1 MTDTADNRYV
11 LNVLTGFLGSG
22 KTSLLRRL
30 LSSPAF
36 SRAAVLVNE
45 LGEIPLDHELLERLD
60 EETVVLRSGCV
71 CCGVRSDLA
80 SALLQLN
87 ERRDRGD
94 VPPFDRVVVETTG
107 LADPVPVI
115 NTVIADPALRHH
127 FRVGTIVTTV
137 DAVLGESQLE
147 RRPEARKQAA
157 VADRIVMTKADIAD
171 TEAIESLRC
180 SLLALN
186 PHASIIESHNDAGE
200 AQVLMASDL
209 TSDHRDAEVR
219 GWFSAELGAASD
231 SPATGL
237 FSGKSVGLSPMHG
250 GVQTCS
256 LVIDEPLD
264 WTALGVWLSMLLHR
278 HGASILR
285 VKGMLNLDGVE
296 VPTIVHGVQHLL
308 HPPVHLSRWPSDDRR
323 SRLVL
328 IGDLPDPETLR
339 ASLLAF
345 NRAGRAG

>member
-1 MTDTADNRYV
+1 
-11 LNVLTGFLGSG
+11 
-22 KTSLLRRL
+22 
-30 LSSPAF
+30 
-36 SRAAVLVNE
+36 
-45 LGEIPLDHELLERLD
+45 
-60 EETVVLRSGCV
+60 
-71 CCGVRSDLA
+71 
-80 SALLQLN
+80 
-87 ERRDRGD
+87 
-94 VPPFDRVVVETTG
+94 
-107 LADPVPVI
+107 
-115 NTVIADPALRHH
+115 
-127 FRVGTIVTTV
+127 
-137 DAVLGESQLE
+137 
-147 RRPEARKQAA
+147 
-157 VADRIVMTKADIAD
+157 VMTKADIAD

-285 VKGMLNLDGVE
+285 VKGMLNLDGVD

-308 HPPVHLSRWPSDDRR
+308 HPPVHLSRWPTDDRR

-328 IGDLPDPETLR
+328 IGDLPGPETLR